1 MNNDRFLHRALR
13 AADPDEMRLVR
24 SSRPGA
30 VTLVTADAGQK
41 NAVLESLPDGR
52 TEAACIR
59 HDETSYWLVQT
70 PTEEARRALRRLGWA
85 EVPRP
90 NNSTK
95 GRSEPAMSRREKGET
110 RRERGPASQGNFRSC
125 WRRRGKRDG

>member
-30 VTLVTADAGQK
+30 VTLITADAGQK

-59 HDETSYWLVQT
+59 HNGTPYWLVQT
-70 PTEEARRALRRLGWA
+70 PTEEAQRVLRRLGWA
-85 EVPRP
+85 EVPTP

-95 GRSEPAMSRREKGET
+95 GRSEPAMSRREKEEI
-110 RRERGPASQGNFRSC
+110 RRERGPALQGNFRSC